1 MRIPITS
8 NLLLISLFSLPVLHV
23 PPKRASRIIKRK
35 PPHPRLYS
43 YTLVDIEFYE
53 KRLLR
58 EKVGGLLPPPS
69 DATCLWITKTFIR
82 EWLIFAI
89 KINIFVSEGN
99 NMTLKNCLSGKT
111 STRVRPRQ
119 WRHSKHMVTWIYH
132 YRKIEQND
140 AHVVNTIC
148 RFLLADKVCLLSFS
162 LSVRYYMFIGE
173 NILKLLPLF

>member
-58 EKVGGLLPPPS
+58 EKVGGLLPPPPPMLRACESRRLLFAS
-69 DATCLWITKTFIR
+69 D
-82 EWLIFAI
+82 
-89 KINIFVSEGN
+89 
-99 NMTLKNCLSGKT
+99 
-111 STRVRPRQ
+111 
-119 WRHSKHMVTWIYH
+119 
-132 YRKIEQND
+132 
-140 AHVVNTIC
+140 
-148 RFLLADKVCLLSFS
+148 
-162 LSVRYYMFIGE
+162 
-173 NILKLLPLF
+173 